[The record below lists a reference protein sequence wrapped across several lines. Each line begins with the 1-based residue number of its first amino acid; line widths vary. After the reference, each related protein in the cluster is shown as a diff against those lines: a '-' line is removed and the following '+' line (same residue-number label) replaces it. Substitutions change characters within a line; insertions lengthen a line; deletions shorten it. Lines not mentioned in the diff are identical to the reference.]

1 MNNLVPL
8 KLIYTDDV
16 AQGIENKTYKSMTVK

>member
-8 KLIYTDDV
+8 KLICTEDV
-16 AQGIENKTYKSMTVK
+16 AQGIESKTDKSMTIK